1 MDYNMATLCIYV
13 IQMWPNNNNDSNIIA
28 IYSYMVTMLTFT
40 VPLVRLKDI
49 SSWTFTIITTFSID
63 TIVGTVTIVIKTLVN
78 ICNSNV

>member
-1 MDYNMATLCIYV
+1 MDYNMATLRIYV
-13 IQMWPNNNNDSNIIA
+13 IQMWPNNNNDNNIIA

-63 TIVGTVTIVIKTLVN
+63 TIMGTVTIVIKTLVN